1 MEKETSSLY
10 TWYDGR
16 ELACRVAVA
25 MFPAARP
32 TDCKEYENDRTK
44 DDAGDDN
51 PWIFRVN
58 DNIMR
63 VELVVVDAIGIL
75 LGSHGGLSSRPPVF
89 VFVFVVALIW
99 IRSSVEDRQTSG
111 GRSQWIR
118 VLIVLLVEVVH

>member
-16 ELACRVAVA
+16 ELACRVAVGV
-25 MFPAARP
+25 FPAARP

-44 DDAGDDN
+44 DDDGDDN

-75 LGSHGGLSSRPPVF
+75 MGSHGGEYPPGHLF
-89 VFVFVVALIW
+89 LFLFLF
-99 IRSSVEDRQTSG
+99 
-111 GRSQWIR
+111 
-118 VLIVLLVEVVH
+118 LH